1 VKTMIDMGHGMDLL
15 VTAEGIETGAEQ
27 DTLRALGCD
36 VMQGYFG
43 SRPLFGAPLQAW
55 FDQLAPAV
63 PQV

>member
-1 VKTMIDMGHGMDLL
+1 MDLL
-15 VTAEGIETGAEQ
+15 VTAEGIETGAER

-63 PQV
+63 PQI